1 MLFNANIM
9 EGNQNHANDTWFH
22 AVMEVLWENCLIKY
36 KGIIKQCL
44 ADLYPLTIEERNYG
58 MGSLKDNDL
67 NIKGSKKLR

>member
-1 MLFNANIM
+1 MVSCSDGSVEITA
-9 EGNQNHANDTWFH
+9 
-22 AVMEVLWENCLIKY
+22 LIKY

-67 NIKGSKKLR
+67 NTKGPER

>member
-1 MLFNANIM
+1 MVSCSDGSVEITA
-9 EGNQNHANDTWFH
+9 
-22 AVMEVLWENCLIKY
+22 LIKY

-67 NIKGSKKLR
+67 NTKGPEKIR